1 MKYILFLFLLFST
14 FEVRAMYSF
23 DDCLYL
29 SDEVN
34 AETPMDFNNGF
45 ILDYT
50 TCMDFPSGPRLIYL
64 YRVTNISKNDL
75 GLAYQNQVK
84 DGLCTNPQTAELLDN
99 LRDVQYQYY
108 DNRSGGLMSSF
119 IVNSG
124 QCR

>member
-1 MKYILFLFLLFST
+1 
-14 FEVRAMYSF
+14 MYSF

-64 YRVTNISKNDL
+64 YRVQFNAKAASL
-75 GLAYQNQVK
+75 PLFFLAK
-84 DGLCTNPQTAELLDN
+84 ACL
-99 LRDVQYQYY
+99 
-108 DNRSGGLMSSF
+108 
-119 IVNSG
+119 
-124 QCR
+124 